1 MKYIGGDV
9 HIATCTFHVMDET
22 GKSLDERTM
31 ETNGAK
37 LIAYLR
43 GIPGEKKLAIE
54 ETSLSRWLHSILS
67 KEVDEMIV
75 CNPVR
80 NRLLGQGAKSDR
92 IDAHK
97 VTDLLRGGFLQP
109 VFHGNDPREEMRDL
123 VSGYLDLTQDFVRL
137 KNRYKALF
145 RSRGIQK
152 KGSDV
157 YEDES
162 FLKEL
167 GKGPKHFVGEKVFER
182 IQALEGQRV
191 LFVKEMKR
199 QEKKFPEIRFLK
211 TIPGIKTIQA
221 CKIVATVVTPNRF
234 PNKYKFFSYCG
245 LANHPCESDG
255 KDYGKRK
262 GWGNPVLKSV
272 FRTAG
277 RTVLRGETSLRR
289 NYDRLRT
296 KGVSHED
303 AYNATC
309 RKLAVL
315 VLTLWKKREKY
326 NDHVKST
333 DLKQKIQPQGE

>member
-1 MKYIGGDV
+1 MKYIGCDV
-9 HIATCTFHVMDET
+9 HISSCTFHVSNET
-22 GKSLDERTM
+22 GKCLDHKTV

-37 LIAYLR
+37 LISYLR
-43 GIPGEKKLAIE
+43 GISGEKKLAIE
-54 ETSLSRWLHSILS
+54 ETNLSRWLYSICS
-67 KEVDEMIV
+67 KEVDEMV
-75 CNPVR
+75 VSNPVK
-80 NRLLGQGAKSDR
+80 NRLLEQGGKNDDV
-92 IDAHK
+92 DAEK
-97 VTDLLRGGFLQP
+97 LSQLLRGNFLQP
-109 VFHGNDPREEMRDL
+109 VYHGEDPREDLRDL

-145 RSRGIQK
+145 RSQGIQK

-157 YEDES
+157 YGDES

-182 IQALEGQRV
+182 IRALEAQRL
-191 LFVKEMKR
+191 LFVKEMTR

-221 CKIVATVVTPNRF
+221 CKIVATVVTPDRF

-245 LANHPCESDG
+245 LASHPCESDG

-277 RTVLRGETSLRR
+277 RTVLRGETSLRKD
-289 NYDRLRT
+289 YDRLRT

-303 AYNATC
+303 AYNAIC

-326 NDHVKST
+326 NDHIKNT
-333 DLKQKIQPQGE
+333 GQKIQPQGE